1 MNRILQI
8 VALTAGLF
16 AASAAHAQEQVS
28 VEIGYLP
35 ILPDAQLFVSLENG
49 AFEKAGIEPDLVE
62 FQEGPAMVQALLAGQ
77 LDAAY
82 FGIGPAMV
90 ASARGADIKVV
101 ASNIVEQISFVAVGD
116 LASFAAGGVEK
127 QTFSE
132 FAAKYGRKAR
142 ISTFPTGS
150 VPDTVLK
157 YWLTK
162 QLGASI
168 DDIEIIHQGA
178 AQVQQA
184 LLTGAVDGAAILEPA
199 VSLALSR
206 DADAKVLASGSQMF
220 PGQPGAV
227 LAVRSSLIKDHPEVV
242 EAMVAAQRDA
252 TEALR
257 DKAPG
262 AAEAVAKYV
271 GGGRLPLEVVREA
284 LDRSRQSFVA
294 DPNKIVDGTI
304 AMRDF
309 QKAEGTLREDV
320 DVEKLIDTS
329 FYDRLPAKDGQGAPA
344 KPDAAAQ

>member
-1 MNRILQI
+1 MHRILKI
-8 VALTAGLF
+8 AALTAGLF
-16 AASAAHAQEQVS
+16 AASHAAAQEPVS

-49 AFEKAGIEPDLVE
+49 AFEKAGITPKLIK
-62 FQEGPAMVQALLAGQ
+62 FQEGPAMVQAILAGQ

-101 ASNIVEQISFVAVGD
+101 ASNIIEQISFVAIGD
-116 LASFAAGGVEK
+116 LASFAKDGVTN
-127 QTFSE
+127 QSFSG
-132 FAAKYGRKAR
+132 FAEKYGRKAR

-162 QLGASI
+162 QLGGSL

-227 LAVRSSLIKDHPEVV
+227 LAVRGALIKEHPEVV
-242 EAMVAAQRDA
+242 KSMVAAQRDA
-252 TEALR
+252 TAALR
-257 DKAPG
+257 DKAEG
-262 AAEAVAKYV
+262 SAEAVAKYV
-271 GGGRLPLEVVREA
+271 GGGRLPLEIVRQA

-294 DPNKIVDGTI
+294 DPNTIVEGTI

-309 QKAEGTLREDV
+309 QKAQGTLREDV
-320 DVEKLIDTS
+320 DVGKLIDTS
-329 FYDRLPAKDGQGAPA
+329 FYDRLPAKDGETAA
-344 KPDAAAQ
+344 KPEAGGE

>member
-16 AASAAHAQEQVS
+16 AAGAAHAQEEVS

-49 AFEKAGIEPDLVE
+49 AFGKAGIEPDLVQ
-62 FQEGPAMVQALLAGQ
+62 FQEGPAMVQALLSGQ

-101 ASNIVEQISFVAVGD
+101 ASNIVEQISLVAVGD
-116 LASFAAGGVEK
+116 LASFASDGVKK
-127 QTFSE
+127 QTFAD
-132 FAAKYGRKAR
+132 FAAKHGRKAK

-162 QLGASI
+162 QLGASV

-227 LAVRSSLIKDHPEVV
+227 LAVRGALIKDHPEVV

-271 GGGRLPLEVVREA
+271 GGGRLPLDVVRQA

-294 DPNKIVDGTI
+294 DPNKIVEGTI

-329 FYDRLPAKDGQGAPA
+329 FYDRLPAKDGQGTPA
-344 KPDAAAQ
+344 QPEAAAQ